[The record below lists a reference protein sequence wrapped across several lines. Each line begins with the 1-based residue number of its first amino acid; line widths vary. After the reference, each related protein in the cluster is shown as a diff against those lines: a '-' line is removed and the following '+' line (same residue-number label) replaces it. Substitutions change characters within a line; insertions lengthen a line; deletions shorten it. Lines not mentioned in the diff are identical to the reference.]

1 VITPDEINIGIMPG
15 YIHRKGRI
23 GVVSRSGT
31 LTYEA
36 VAQITELGLG
46 QSSAIG
52 IGGDPVNGLKHLDVL
67 RLFNDDPDTEAVI
80 MIGEIGGTDEEAAA
94 QWVKENMK
102 KPVVGF
108 IAGSPRRKANDGA
121 RRGDRRRRQGDRP
134 GKTRGDGSVRHQV
147 TATLPRWANRWS
159 AFCRL
164 DKKEEKNMAELLTPQ
179 FLLSVLEIILI
190 NILLSGD
197 NAVVIALACRN
208 LPDKLRRRGIL
219 WGVLGAIVLRIILTY
234 FAMSLL
240 NYPWLKL
247 IGAVLLIWIG
257 IKLIVGDENVEHEV
271 KASDRLI
278 SAIWTI
284 LIADLV
290 MSLDKIMAVTAAA
303 KGDLPLIIFGLVISI
318 PLVIF
323 GSQIIM
329 RLIERLPLLV
339 PAGGGLLGYIA
350 GDLATDDPV
359 VAPWIE
365 LQAPIVDLLAP
376 FVGIAVVIPGLRAGA
391 RRRPAA

>member
-1 VITPDEINIGIMPG
+1 
-15 YIHRKGRI
+15 
-23 GVVSRSGT
+23 
-31 LTYEA
+31 
-36 VAQITELGLG
+36 
-46 QSSAIG
+46 
-52 IGGDPVNGLKHLDVL
+52 
-67 RLFNDDPDTEAVI
+67 
-80 MIGEIGGTDEEAAA
+80 
-94 QWVKENMK
+94 
-102 KPVVGF
+102 
-108 IAGSPRRKANDGA
+108 
-121 RRGDRRRRQGDRP
+121 
-134 GKTRGDGSVRHQV
+134 
-147 TATLPRWANRWS
+147 
-159 AFCRL
+159 
-164 DKKEEKNMAELLTPQ
+164 MAELLTPQ

-208 LPDKLRRRGIL
+208 LPDKLRRQGIL
-219 WGVLGAIVLRIILTY
+219 WGVLGAIILRVILTY

-257 IKLIVGDENVEHEV
+257 IKLIVGDEHAEHEV
-271 KASDRLI
+271 KSSNRLI

-290 MSLDKIMAVTAAA
+290 MSLDNVMAVTAAA

-329 RLIERLPLLV
+329 RLIERLPWLV

-365 LQAPIVDLLAP
+365 LQAPIVDWLAP
-376 FVGIAVVIPGLRAGA
+376 FIGIAVVVIPGLWLA
-391 RRRPAA
+391 RGRRPAA